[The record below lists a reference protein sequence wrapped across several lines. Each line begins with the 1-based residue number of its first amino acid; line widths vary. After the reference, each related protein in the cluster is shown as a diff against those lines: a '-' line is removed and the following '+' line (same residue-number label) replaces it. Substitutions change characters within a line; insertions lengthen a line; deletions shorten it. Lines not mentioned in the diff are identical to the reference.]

1 MVAGARA
8 EGGRDGLTMLRLAA
22 AACATLTF
30 ALAGCGGGAPA
41 TGQKLTDLDG
51 VAPLRAAFNA
61 DDGHPRLLLVLS
73 PT

>member
-1 MVAGARA
+1 MVARARA
-8 EGGRDGLTMLRLAA
+8 EGGRDRLTVLRLAA
-22 AACATLTF
+22 AACATF
-30 ALAGCGGGAPA
+30 ALAGCGGGGPP
-41 TGQKLTDLDG
+41 TGQKLTALDG